1 MSGEVLKKVKVYYSG
16 TDVLWKKYYV
26 NDAGVKH
33 GEYRMY
39 WRDGETKVKCF
50 YVLGKLDGE
59 YKEYYPS
66 GGRWLLQTIKAGVLD
81 GLYRQWYENGQVE
94 IETHYRNGE
103 DVGPYREWAA
113 DGDLITDIPVG
124 HLSLKE
130 EYVGE
135 KE

>member
-1 MSGEVLKKVKVYYSG
+1 
-16 TDVLWKKYYV
+16 
-26 NDAGVKH
+26 
-33 GEYRMY
+33 MY
-39 WRDGETKVKCF
+39 WRDGETKVKCL

-81 GLYRQWYENGQVE
+81 GPYRQWYENGQVE
-94 IETHYRNGE
+94 IETHYRNGV

-113 DGDLITDIPVG
+113 DGGLITDIPIG
-124 HLSLKE
+124 HASLKE
-130 EYVGE
+130 E